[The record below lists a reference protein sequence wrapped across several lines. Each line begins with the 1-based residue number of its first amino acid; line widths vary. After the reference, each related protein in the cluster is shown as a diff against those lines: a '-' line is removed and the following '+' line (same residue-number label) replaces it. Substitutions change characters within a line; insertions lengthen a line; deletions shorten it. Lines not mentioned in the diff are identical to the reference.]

1 MSKPIAKGG
10 RITIPHGTIGLQDIG
25 DPKIREK
32 LMKFNEN
39 IIALEARIT
48 ALEAVNKTNG

>member
-10 RITIPHGTIGLQDIG
+10 RITLPHGTIGLQDIG